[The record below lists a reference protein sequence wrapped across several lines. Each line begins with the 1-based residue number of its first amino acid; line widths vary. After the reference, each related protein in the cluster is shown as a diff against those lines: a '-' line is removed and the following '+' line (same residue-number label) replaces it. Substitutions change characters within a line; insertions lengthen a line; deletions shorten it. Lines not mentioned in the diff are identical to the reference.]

1 MPEISIDDQIACVR
15 RELRLRQSA
24 YPRWVARGSMLQRDA
39 DRELQA
45 MQAVLATLERVRS
58 DQRPELF
65 R

>member
-1 MPEISIDDQIACVR
+1 MPEIDIDAQIACIK

-24 YPRWVARGSMLQRDA
+24 YPRFVARGTMLQRDA

-58 DQRPELF
+58 EQRPELF